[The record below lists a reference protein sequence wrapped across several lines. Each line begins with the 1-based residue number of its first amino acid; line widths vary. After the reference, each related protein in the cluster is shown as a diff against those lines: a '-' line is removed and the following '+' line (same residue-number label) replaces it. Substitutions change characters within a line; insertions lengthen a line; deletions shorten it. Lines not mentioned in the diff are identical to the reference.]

1 MSHARVVLGCI
12 MSLKEECL
20 LVLSAVCV
28 NNSVLRCMIQQ
39 LLLLRELMCEQRH
52 INQLFPLDSVHVKLQ
67 KLTMIPFVLF

>member
-1 MSHARVVLGCI
+1 MVLGR
-12 MSLKEECL
+12 MSLEEECL

-52 INQLFPLDSVHVKLQ
+52 INQFPLDSVHVKLQ
-67 KLTMIPFVLF
+67 KLIPFVLF